1 MKQKL
6 FCLHVRFAGMR
17 ISGVAAHKKKTNE
30 TVMRTESG
38 NAA

>member
-17 ISGVAAHKKKTNE
+17 ISGVAAHKKKNE
-30 TVMRTESG
+30 TVMRTESV